1 MRDPVIK
8 LIEDSHAL
16 SGYGYDKRAM
26 AVFASV
32 MELSIAAGL
41 ALIMAGAALGVGVI
55 SFAGEALAITSAA
68 AVAGSVLYPQYLV
81 RARRSHFNDRFV
93 YTLLRLS
100 PLISAG
106 IPIGGEAIREAHDE
120 EDDPIIRR
128 ELGLILRDMGGNGVD
143 PITALKRSAERV
155 PSYTYKDAINVLVEG
170 SRLTPRVG
178 ELLLS
183 KSNSLLADKLTRLSR
198 VASDLGVLFEVYTL
212 AVMLFPLLLI
222 VLSMSF
228 SILGSAAIGPVPIN
242 TAGLMLLITTIYV
255 PLASVVFYVIFDMYE
270 STL

>member
-1 MRDPVIK
+1 VRDPIIK

-16 SGYGYDKRAM
+16 SGYGYDKRAL

-41 ALIMAGAALGVGVI
+41 ALIVAGAALGEGAA
-55 SFAGEALAITSAA
+55 SFAGEALSIVSTA
-68 AVAGSVLYPQYLV
+68 AVAGSALYPQYLI

-93 YTLLRLS
+93 YTLLKLS
-100 PLISAG
+100 PLIWAG
-106 IPIGGEAIREAHDE
+106 IPIGEAIREVHGE
-120 EDDPIIRR
+120 EDDPVIRR
-128 ELGLILRDMGGNGVD
+128 ELALILRDMGNGVD

-155 PSYTYKDAINVLVEG
+155 PSYTYRDAINVLVEG

-228 SILGSAAIGPVPIN
+228 SILGSTAIGPVPIN
-242 TAGLMLLITTIYV
+242 TAGLMLFMTIIYV
-255 PLASVVFYVIFDMYE
+255 PLASVIFYMIFDMYE

>member
-1 MRDPVIK
+1 MRDPIIK
-8 LIEDSHAL
+8 SIEDSHAL
-16 SGYGYDKRAM
+16 SGYGYDKRAL

-41 ALIMAGAALGVGVI
+41 ALMVVGAVLGMGVA
-55 SFAGEALAITSAA
+55 SFAGEALSIVSAA
-68 AVAGSVLYPQYLV
+68 AVAGSALYPQYPV
-81 RARRSHFNDRFV
+81 QSRRSHFNDRFV

-100 PLISAG
+100 PLIWAG
-106 IPIGGEAIREAHDE
+106 MSIGEAIREAHDE
-120 EDDPIIRR
+120 EDDPVIRR
-128 ELGLILRDMGGNGVD
+128 ELALILRDMENGTD

-170 SRLTPRVG
+170 SRLTARVG

-228 SILGSAAIGPVPIN
+228 SILGSTAIGSVPIN
-242 TAGLMLLITTIYV
+242 TAGLMLLMTVVYV
-255 PLASVVFYVIFDMYE
+255 PLASVIFYMIFDMYE